1 MEQFKQYERVAR
13 FIVESGMDDA
23 ELYRKLEDVSV
34 EQIGLLDRATKDM
47 HDTQEGS
54 ALLEFLTIVKLEA
67 AEFAVDCNRFN
78 HWLERME
85 TRMDM
90 REEKTKPEGLL

>member
-13 FIVESGMDDA
+13 FIVESGMDEA
-23 ELYRKLEDVSV
+23 ELYRKLEDVSM

-47 HDTQEGS
+47 HDTQEET

-67 AEFAVDCNRFN
+67 TEFAIDCNRFK

-85 TRMDM
+85 NRVDM
-90 REEKTKPEGLL
+90 REAKRVI